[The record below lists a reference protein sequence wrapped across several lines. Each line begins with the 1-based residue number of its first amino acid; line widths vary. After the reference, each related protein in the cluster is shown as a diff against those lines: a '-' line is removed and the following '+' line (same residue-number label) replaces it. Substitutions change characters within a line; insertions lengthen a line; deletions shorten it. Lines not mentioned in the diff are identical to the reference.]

1 MACMSRVLQRRHTSS
16 LGQACQKDLEVETLF
31 MREASECMELC
42 LGMDDELSESLW
54 AQIREQTSTGDIVV
68 SEHLLQHTWP
78 GNQVDEAL
86 YGQGAATSYS
96 QAPVLVREDLNHS
109 GMGRKDNPGRSIQST
124 PRETDKFLTQVIKE
138 PTVGH
143 SVLDLIITKK
153 EGLLGD
159 MKITDSLKLQ

>member
-1 MACMSRVLQRRHTSS
+1 MACMSRVLQNRHTSS
-16 LGQACQKDLEVETLF
+16 LGQACQKDLEVETPF

-54 AQIREQTSTGDIVV
+54 AQIREQTSTGDTVV

-96 QAPVLVREDLNHS
+96 QAPVLVRSWYGQE
-109 GMGRKDNPGRSIQST
+109 GQ
-124 PRETDKFLTQVIKE
+124 PREKHPE
-138 PTVGH
+138 H
-143 SVLDLIITKK
+143 SQRD
-153 EGLLGD
+153 
-159 MKITDSLKLQ
+159 